1 MRAQHH
7 WIGPIQDGG
16 ELRLTKD
23 LDEID
28 LGCATATPLELK
40 LLETAKRHAAG
51 EEGAQ
56 QDAREIIADY
66 LKESGQ
72 LTEPDILRLLTD

>member
-1 MRAQHH
+1 MS
-7 WIGPIQDGG
+7 
-16 ELRLTKD
+16 KD
-23 LDEID
+23 RDEID

-40 LLETAKRHAAG
+40 LLEAAKRHAAG

-66 LKESGQ
+66 LKASGQ